1 MAKNAHTWTLLL
13 DSQSTTYVIVGFPLA
28 VCSANCTHLPQ
39 TANYLGEHVPP
50 EFQPEMPMF
59 GAIVNTQES
68 DRGNEPVTWNQF
80 HTFANQMNMRFVAIE
95 ARFNSIEARFNEM
108 DTRFIAIDARFNAIE
123 TRFNELDAKIIAL
136 RGEFLEFKEEMRL
149 VPVKIA
155 GWVAGAMI
163 GSSGVI
169 FGGFQ
174 LLRGLF

>member
-1 MAKNAHTWTLLL
+1 
-13 DSQSTTYVIVGFPLA
+13 
-28 VCSANCTHLPQ
+28 
-39 TANYLGEHVPP
+39 VPP

-59 GAIVNTQES
+59 GAIVNTQSS

-80 HTFANQMNMRFVAIE
+80 HTFANQMDARFVAIE
-95 ARFNSIEARFNEM
+95 ARFNEMDARFIAIEARFNE
-108 DTRFIAIDARFNAIE
+108 INK
-123 TRFNELDAKIIAL
+123 RFNELDAKINQL

-169 FGGFQ
+169 FAGFQ
-174 LLRGLF
+174 LLRGLL

>member
-1 MAKNAHTWTLLL
+1 M
-13 DSQSTTYVIVGFPLA
+13 
-28 VCSANCTHLPQ
+28 
-39 TANYLGEHVPP
+39 PP

-59 GAIVNTQES
+59 GAIVNTQSS

-80 HTFANQMNMRFVAIE
+80 HTFANQMDARFVAIE
-95 ARFNSIEARFNEM
+95 ARFNEMDARFIAIEARFNE
-108 DTRFIAIDARFNAIE
+108 IDK
-123 TRFNELDAKIIAL
+123 RFNELDAKINQL

-174 LLRGLF
+174 LLRGLL

>member
-1 MAKNAHTWTLLL
+1 
-13 DSQSTTYVIVGFPLA
+13 
-28 VCSANCTHLPQ
+28 
-39 TANYLGEHVPP
+39 VPP

-59 GAIVNTQES
+59 GANVNTQASE
-68 DRGNEPVTWNQF
+68 RGNEPVTWNQF
-80 HTFANQMNMRFVAIE
+80 HTFANQMDTNFSIVNSKFVSLERQILELDARYIAIE
-95 ARFNSIEARFNEM
+95 G
-108 DTRFIAIDARFNAIE
+108 RFIGIEARFNAIE
-123 TRFNELDAKIIAL
+123 ARFNELDAKINQL

-174 LLRGLF
+174 LLHGLL

>member
-1 MAKNAHTWTLLL
+1 
-13 DSQSTTYVIVGFPLA
+13 
-28 VCSANCTHLPQ
+28 
-39 TANYLGEHVPP
+39 
-50 EFQPEMPMF
+50 MF
-59 GAIVNTQES
+59 GAIVNTHAS

-95 ARFNSIEARFNEM
+95 ARFN
-108 DTRFIAIDARFNAIE
+108 
-123 TRFNELDAKIIAL
+123 ELDAKINQL
-136 RGEFLEFKEEMRL
+136 RGEFVSFKEEMRL

-174 LLRGLF
+174 LLRGLL

>member
-1 MAKNAHTWTLLL
+1 M
-13 DSQSTTYVIVGFPLA
+13 
-28 VCSANCTHLPQ
+28 
-39 TANYLGEHVPP
+39 PP

-59 GAIVNTQES
+59 GAIVNTHAS

-80 HTFANQMNMRFVAIE
+80 HTFANQMDTNFSIV
-95 ARFNSIEARFNEM
+95 NSRIHATHREILEVRAQ
-108 DTRFIAIDARFNAIE
+108 FIQ
-123 TRFNELDAKIIAL
+123 LDEKINRLDERINRLEVRLDERINRLDERINGLDEKINLL

-174 LLRGLF
+174 LLRGLL

>member
-1 MAKNAHTWTLLL
+1 M
-13 DSQSTTYVIVGFPLA
+13 
-28 VCSANCTHLPQ
+28 
-39 TANYLGEHVPP
+39 
-50 EFQPEMPMF
+50 
-59 GAIVNTQES
+59 NTQSS

-80 HTFANQMNMRFVAIE
+80 HTFANQMDARFVAIE
-95 ARFNSIEARFNEM
+95 ARFNEIGKRL
-108 DTRFIAIDARFNAIE
+108 
-123 TRFNELDAKIIAL
+123 NELDAKINLL

-174 LLRGLF
+174 LLRGLL

>member
-1 MAKNAHTWTLLL
+1 MN
-13 DSQSTTYVIVGFPLA
+13 
-28 VCSANCTHLPQ
+28 TH
-39 TANYLGEHVPP
+39 A
-50 EFQPEMPMF
+50 
-59 GAIVNTQES
+59 S

-80 HTFANQMNMRFVAIE
+80 HAFANQMDACFVAIE
-95 ARFNSIEARFNEM
+95 ARFNEMDARFIAIEARFNE
-108 DTRFIAIDARFNAIE
+108 IDK
-123 TRFNELDAKIIAL
+123 RFNELDAKINQL

-174 LLRGLF
+174 LLRGLL

>member
-1 MAKNAHTWTLLL
+1 
-13 DSQSTTYVIVGFPLA
+13 
-28 VCSANCTHLPQ
+28 
-39 TANYLGEHVPP
+39 VPP

-59 GAIVNTQES
+59 GAIVNTHAS

-80 HTFANQMNMRFVAIE
+80 HTFANQMDARFVAIE
-95 ARFNSIEARFNEM
+95 ARFIAIDKRFISIEARFNEM
-108 DTRFIAIDARFNAIE
+108 DK
-123 TRFNELDAKIIAL
+123 RFNELDAKINQL
-136 RGEFLEFKEEMRL
+136 RGEFISFKEEMRL

-174 LLRGLF
+174 LLRGLL

>member
-1 MAKNAHTWTLLL
+1 
-13 DSQSTTYVIVGFPLA
+13 
-28 VCSANCTHLPQ
+28 
-39 TANYLGEHVPP
+39 VPP

-59 GAIVNTQES
+59 GAIVNTHAS

-80 HTFANQMNMRFVAIE
+80 HTFANQMDARFVAIE
-95 ARFNSIEARFNEM
+95 ARFIAIDKRFISIEARFNE
-108 DTRFIAIDARFNAIE
+108 IDK
-123 TRFNELDAKIIAL
+123 RFNELDAKINQL

-169 FGGFQ
+169 FAGFQ
-174 LLRGLF
+174 LLRGLL

>member
-1 MAKNAHTWTLLL
+1 M
-13 DSQSTTYVIVGFPLA
+13 
-28 VCSANCTHLPQ
+28 
-39 TANYLGEHVPP
+39 PP

-59 GAIVNTQES
+59 GAVLNTQES

-95 ARFNSIEARFNEM
+95 ARFISIEARFNE
-108 DTRFIAIDARFNAIE
+108 IDK
-123 TRFNELDAKIIAL
+123 RFNELEAKINQL
-136 RGEFLEFKEEMRL
+136 RGEFISFKEEMRL

-169 FGGFQ
+169 FGRLQ
-174 LLRGLF
+174 LLRGL